1 MAKNKFLGLVLLV
14 LYAISLFLSFYFD
27 LVAQYRN
34 FFAVYFLVVP
44 SFIWYLIYKK

>member
-14 LYAISLFLSFYFD
+14 LYTLSLFLSFYFD

-34 FFAVYFLVVP
+34 FFAVYFFSN
-44 SFIWYLIYKK
+44 SFFYMVSDL